1 MLRVETSQESKMPF
15 SNSGDDE
22 ECDISLRK
30 AGHEERLESIVIV
43 RIRQE
48 CMFVALPERRR
59 DNTIGAIV

>member
-1 MLRVETSQESKMPF
+1 MSVIFP
-15 SNSGDDE
+15 
-22 ECDISLRK
+22 LRK